1 MRERDLTVGEA
12 AEELGLHESTVSRA
26 SSNKYMAT
34 PRGIFEFREFFP
46 RELATETGGRC
57 SAAAVRALIK
67 EIIEQEDVR
76 NPLSDVALAKM
87 LAQEGMIVA
96 RRTVAKYRN
105 LLKVPP
111 AQLRRQA

>member
-1 MRERDLTVGEA
+1 
-12 AEELGLHESTVSRA
+12 
-26 SSNKYMAT
+26 
-34 PRGIFEFREFFP
+34 
-46 RELATETGGRC
+46 
-57 SAAAVRALIK
+57 LIK
-67 EIIEQEDVR
+67 EMIEQEDVR

-87 LAQEGMIVA
+87 LSNEGMIVA

>member
-1 MRERDLTVGEA
+1 M
-12 AEELGLHESTVSRA
+12 HESTVSRV
-26 SSNKYMAT
+26 STNKYMAT
-34 PRGIFEFREFFP
+34 PRGIFEFRHFFP

-67 EIIEQEDVR
+67 EMIDQEDVR

-87 LAQEGMIVA
+87 LSQEGMIVA